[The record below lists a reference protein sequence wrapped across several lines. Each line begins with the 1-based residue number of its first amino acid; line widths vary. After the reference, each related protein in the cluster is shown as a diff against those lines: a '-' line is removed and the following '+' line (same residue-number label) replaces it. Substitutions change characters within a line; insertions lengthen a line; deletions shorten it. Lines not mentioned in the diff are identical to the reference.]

1 LAKSPANRMTVDG
14 EADLLSLYMEE
25 LAYLRTA
32 GAAFALK
39 YPNVAEHLELADR
52 GSADPQIQRLV
63 EAFAFLTARL
73 QHQYNAQFPE
83 IPAALLGILYPQLV
97 APVPSM
103 AIAEFRPDPEQSRS
117 LSGFTLPA
125 GTALFA
131 TAQDA
136 MACWF
141 RTCYPV
147 TLWPMEVTD
156 VAFEPPAIYPFL
168 DNRADIASCLRVRLS
183 CMGNRNFTEFAP
195 SSLRLFLHGGWMT
208 RFTLYELLCNQLRG
222 IAVLPD
228 RGDGAAAA
236 SPVVLAN
243 SQLRSVGF
251 EAEHAVLPSP
261 ASAHR
266 GFTLLQEYFT
276 FPDKFLFLDL
286 ESWPAEALSGSR
298 SADLLFLL
306 AERPRQHPVV
316 DAGTIRLGC
325 APIINLFARTTEP
338 IRLDHTRLEYR
349 LVPDSR
355 WENCTEIHSIVRV
368 SRSAGAADSTRLIR
382 PFFSFTHAE
391 TAEKDA
397 ALWLARRQPISN
409 PALTGTEMWLS
420 FVDPQLN
427 PAEPAGDVVFAHT
440 LCTSRNLAGQI
451 PGGALLQL
459 EVDAPLREVVCLA
472 KPTAQIDPPLAGTT
486 LWQLISHLSVNMLS
500 LQGGAESLAALRE
513 ILHLYCGPQGASA
526 ARQIAG
532 LAALSTRR
540 IVRRIGDD
548 AWRGFV
554 RGVEVSLEFDEE
566 QFAGAS
572 AFLLGAVL
580 DRFFSLYAGVNAF
593 TELVVSSKQRD
604 GVWKRWPPRAGE
616 AFVL

>member
-1 LAKSPANRMTVDG
+1 MTVEG
-14 EADLLSLYMEE
+14 EADLLSLYLGE

-32 GAAFALK
+32 GAAFAVK
-39 YPNVAEHLELADR
+39 YPKVAEHLELAD
-52 GSADPQIQRLV
+52 GGTTDPQVQRLV

-117 LSGFTLPA
+117 LGGFVLPT
-125 GTALFA
+125 GTSLFA
-131 TAQDA
+131 TAQDG

-147 TLWPMEVTD
+147 ILWPMEVAD
-156 VAFEPPAIYPFL
+156 VAFESPAIYPFL
-168 DNRADIASCLRVRLS
+168 DNRPDIASCLRVRLS
-183 CMGNRNFTEFAP
+183 CLGNRNFAEFSP
-195 SSLRLFLHGGWMT
+195 SSLRLFLHGSRMT

-222 IAVLPD
+222 IALLPD
-228 RGDGAAAA
+228 SGDD
-236 SPVVLAN
+236 SPANPVLLPG
-243 SQLRSVGF
+243 SQLRSLGF
-251 EAEHAVLPSP
+251 EAEQAVLPAA

-276 FPDKFLFLDL
+276 FPDKFLFLDI
-286 ESWPAEALSGSR
+286 ESWPAARLGGAT

-306 AERPRQHPVV
+306 ADRARENPVV

-325 APIINLFARTTEP
+325 APIINLVPRTTEP

-355 WENCTEIHSIVRV
+355 RENCTEIHSIVRV
-368 SRSAGAADSTRLIR
+368 SRSSSAEDDSRTVK
-382 PFFSFTHAE
+382 PFFSFTHAD
-391 TAEKDA
+391 TADKDA

-409 PALTGTEMWLS
+409 PAFTGTEMWLS

-440 LCTSRNLAGQI
+440 LCTSRNLAGQMT
-451 PGGALLQL
+451 GGALLQL
-459 EVDAPLREVVCLA
+459 ELDAPLREVVCLT
-472 KPTAQIDPPLAGTT
+472 KPTAQIDPPLAGGT

-513 ILHLYCGPQGASA
+513 ILHLYCGPHSASA
-526 ARQIAG
+526 SRQIAG

-548 AWRGFV
+548 VWRGFV
-554 RGVEVSLEFDEE
+554 RGLEVALEFDEE
-566 QFAGAS
+566 QFVGGS
-572 AFLLGAVL
+572 AYLLSAVL

-604 GVWKRWPPRAGE
+604 GVWKRWPARSGE